1 MNKARILLVTP
12 NLKGIADGTNRI
24 QPSLG
29 LMLIGELLIQHGHE
43 VKIYDSALDGWGNRK
58 IIDEKNK
65 IVLIGDNDE
74 IIKNKITKFNP
85 DIIAISV
92 LFSNLLESAHNIANI
107 AKKINPNIITIL
119 GGNHISN
126 AVLDYKHSVLD
137 KSLNLPNFIP
147 DLENSNFDYAMTGE
161 GEYSMIEFA
170 KNYKNKDY
178 LEKIPGVVKKIS
190 EGKYIINSPKRIHNL
205 NDLPVPNRDLVNM
218 EAYFDIGAFH
228 SAKSR
233 SKRVLN
239 VMCSRGC
246 PEKCTFCTTPDMW
259 GNKIRWRSTE
269 HIMKE
274 IKNDVERF
282 KIGEIQFDD
291 DTLTANIKHLYSL
304 CDELS
309 KIGLPWCTPNGIKV
323 KYHQKKHDEMFK
335 KMFDSGC
342 YQVTLACE
350 SGVQRVLD
358 EIVHKRLPLDSIYPA
373 IESAKKAGLL
383 VHTFWIL
390 GYPGE
395 TYEEINKTIEFALN
409 SGADSFSFS
418 ILSPLPGTP
427 VYREVMKKNLWWPGK
442 KLEDML
448 FRSSLVKVDGFKN
461 SDDFEKF
468 VNDTNIKA
476 NLALKKRDPARF
488 NYKYG
493 ANHSEK
499 DFVKQT

>member
-92 LFSNLLESAHNIANI
+92 LFSNLFESAHNIANI

-233 SKRVLN
+233 SKK
-239 VMCSRGC
+239 S
-246 PEKCTFCTTPDMW
+246 
-259 GNKIRWRSTE
+259 
-269 HIMKE
+269 
-274 IKNDVERF
+274 IKRYVF
-282 KIGEIQFDD
+282 
-291 DTLTANIKHLYSL
+291 
-304 CDELS
+304 
-309 KIGLPWCTPNGIKV
+309 
-323 KYHQKKHDEMFK
+323 
-335 KMFDSGC
+335 
-342 YQVTLACE
+342 
-350 SGVQRVLD
+350 
-358 EIVHKRLPLDSIYPA
+358 KRLPRKMYFLY
-373 IESAKKAGLL
+373 
-383 VHTFWIL
+383 
-390 GYPGE
+390 
-395 TYEEINKTIEFALN
+395 N
-409 SGADSFSFS
+409 SGY
-418 ILSPLPGTP
+418 
-427 VYREVMKKNLWWPGK
+427 VGK
-442 KLEDML
+442 
-448 FRSSLVKVDGFKN
+448 
-461 SDDFEKF
+461 
-468 VNDTNIKA
+468 
-476 NLALKKRDPARF
+476 
-488 NYKYG
+488 
-493 ANHSEK
+493 
-499 DFVKQT
+499 

>member
-178 LEKIPGVVKKIS
+178 LEKIPGVVKNF
-190 EGKYIINSPKRIHNL
+190 EGKYIINSPKN
-205 NDLPVPNRDLVNM
+205 
-218 EAYFDIGAFH
+218 
-228 SAKSR
+228 
-233 SKRVLN
+233 
-239 VMCSRGC
+239 
-246 PEKCTFCTTPDMW
+246 T
-259 GNKIRWRSTE
+259 
-269 HIMKE
+269 
-274 IKNDVERF
+274 
-282 KIGEIQFDD
+282 Q
-291 DTLTANIKHLYSL
+291 
-304 CDELS
+304 
-309 KIGLPWCTPNGIKV
+309 
-323 KYHQKKHDEMFK
+323 
-335 KMFDSGC
+335 
-342 YQVTLACE
+342 
-350 SGVQRVLD
+350 
-358 EIVHKRLPLDSIYPA
+358 
-373 IESAKKAGLL
+373 
-383 VHTFWIL
+383 
-390 GYPGE
+390 
-395 TYEEINKTIEFALN
+395 
-409 SGADSFSFS
+409 
-418 ILSPLPGTP
+418 
-427 VYREVMKKNLWWPGK
+427 
-442 KLEDML
+442 
-448 FRSSLVKVDGFKN
+448 
-461 SDDFEKF
+461 
-468 VNDTNIKA
+468 
-476 NLALKKRDPARF
+476 LK
-488 NYKYG
+488 
-493 ANHSEK
+493 
-499 DFVKQT
+499 